1 MCNTDLETH
10 VDHLIYGHL
19 ACVSTA
25 ALEVAVLRR
34 NHDAGREVL
43 VNHADVEVGRAH
55 VHIALV
61 QQIRARLEV
70 RNKLGELRGLCRVA
84 LPVATNNR
92 LAAVTRTSQEMSLQD
107 MSLPHPADPPPLAVS
122 ALVGQRQ
129 QRQGHSH
136 SHVLMARDISSMLVA
151 QRIALPDCP
160 REVQDTRR
168 THSPHLVLVN
178 ARVQTLVCPKRRGGA
193 ESVQNS
199 YHWTCTVVGISVEL
213 TY

>member
-1 MCNTDLETH
+1 MHDLEISKMCNTDLETH
-10 VDHLIYGHL
+10 VDHLVYGHL
-19 ACVSTA
+19 ACVGTA

-70 RNKLGELRGLCRVA
+70 RNKLRELRGLCRVA

-92 LAAVTRTSQEMSLQD
+92 LAAVTRTSQEMSPRE
-107 MSLPHPADPPPLAVS
+107 MSLLILRTPPPLAVS

-136 SHVLMARDISSMLVA
+136 SHVFLMARDISSMLVA

-160 REVQDTRR
+160 REVQTRAGR
-168 THSPHLVLVN
+168 THPILS
-178 ARVQTLVCPKRRGGA
+178 
-193 ESVQNS
+193 S
-199 YHWTCTVVGISVEL
+199 
-213 TY
+213 